1 MTYIPINLS
10 QVRCFFMN
18 QNFSLMIHGGA
29 GAMDHIKSDKDAVR
43 YLESMRIILEH
54 GRYVLSVGGSA
65 MEAVEIC
72 AVMLEDDPLF
82 NAGCGS
88 VLNEDGKVEM
98 DAAIMDGKDLSA
110 GAVAGISNIANPVML
125 ARLILAR
132 SEHVMLIGEGAMRF
146 AEHCGMERT
155 PDNYFLTQQ
164 RIEQFEMARRKGQQ
178 LLDHDDAMQE
188 QKFGTIGAVA
198 RDKQGNLAA
207 ATSTGGIVNKKW
219 GRVGDSPI
227 IGAGVY
233 ADNTT
238 CAVSATGYGEDFMRT
253 VLAKRV
259 SDLIDLK
266 NVDAQLAVKQTI
278 DYLQSKVKGRG
289 GIIMID
295 NEGRCASGLTTK
307 RMIHG
312 WIEKGGE
319 TVCRF

>member
-1 MTYIPINLS
+1 
-10 QVRCFFMN
+10 MN

-29 GAMDHIKSDKDAVR
+29 GAMDHLKSDRDAVR

-125 ARLILAR
+125 ARLVLAK
-132 SEHVMLIGEGAMRF
+132 SEHVMLISEGAMRF

-155 PDNYFLTQQ
+155 PDNFFLTRQ
-164 RIEQFEMARRKGQQ
+164 RIEQFELARRKGQQ
-178 LLDHDDAMQE
+178 MLDHDDAMQE

-278 DYLQSKVKGRG
+278 DYLQNKVNGRG

-295 NEGRCASGLTTK
+295 SEGRCASGFTTK